1 MTAATGDYKSSAP
14 SRRDLELRLIV
25 FSVVIASA
33 AYAIVSWSQ
42 DERVSASAVTYGAS
56 LGALFLAAH
65 VAVRKLAPGADPLI
79 LPIASLLNGIG
90 VVVIRRLDYAYA
102 ARSTRADQNAPQ
114 QLVWTAI
121 SIVVFVLVL
130 FVVRDHRTI
139 DRYRYTLM
147 AIGLAL
153 LLLPAVPG
161 VGRTINGARLWVR
174 LGPVSFQPSELAKLA
189 LIAFFASYFVAK
201 REVLSLATR
210 RVLGLHLPRAR
221 DLGPVVLAWMA
232 SLAVLIRL
240 KDLGTSLLFFGV
252 FLVMLY
258 VATERTSW
266 LAIGLVLFAGGAYFA
281 YQLFSHVQARFDTWL
296 HLFSDPSD
304 SGFQLTQSLFGL
316 ATGGLLGTGLGR
328 GRPDLVPFARTDFI
342 FTAIGEELG
351 LIGIVVVLICYLLIV
366 TRGIRAALGVR
377 DEFGKLLAVGLSFSV
392 ALQVFVVVGGVTRL
406 IPLTGLT
413 LPFLSYGGSS
423 MVANYA
429 LIALLMR
436 VSAAGRVPTSG
447 PVTPAPPGD
456 QLTGEMTQ
464 VVSSRPLR

>member
-1 MTAATGDYKSSAP
+1 MTAATSDYKSSAP
-14 SRRDLELRLIV
+14 SRRSLELRLIV
-25 FSVVIASA
+25 FSILIATA
-33 AYAIVSWSQ
+33 AYAVLSLAQ
-42 DERVSASAVTYGAS
+42 DERVSLSALTYGAS
-56 LGALFLAAH
+56 LGAMFLAAH
-65 VAVRKLAPGADPLI
+65 LAVRRLAPGADPLI

-90 VVVIRRLDYAYA
+90 VVVIRRLDDAYT
-102 ARSTRADQNAPQ
+102 ARDPRADQNAPQ

-121 SIVVFVLVL
+121 GIVVFILVLV
-130 FVVRDHRTI
+130 VVRDHRSL

-147 AIGLAL
+147 AVGLGL
-153 LLLPAVPG
+153 LLLPAVPH

-210 RVLGLHLPRAR
+210 RILGLHLPRAR
-221 DLGPVVLAWMA
+221 DLGPVLLAWLA
-232 SLAVLIRL
+232 SLAVLIQL

-266 LAIGLVLFAGGAYFA
+266 LAIGMLLFGAGAWVAYH
-281 YQLFSHVQARFDTWL
+281 QFSHVRVRFDTWL
-296 HLFSDPSD
+296 HPFAHPLG
-304 SGFQLTQSLFGL
+304 SGLQLTQSLFGL
-316 ATGGLLGTGLGR
+316 ATGGLFGTGLGR

-342 FTAIGEELG
+342 FPAVGEELG
-351 LIGIVVVLICYLLIV
+351 LIGIVVVLVLYLLIV
-366 TRGIRAALGVR
+366 SRGLRAALGVR
-377 DEFGKLLAVGLSFSV
+377 DEFGKLLAAGLAFSL

-423 MVANYA
+423 LVANYA
-429 LIALLMR
+429 LIALVMR
-436 VSAAGRVPTSG
+436 VSAAGRTPTAGS
-447 PVTPAPPGD
+447 VTPPRPVD
-456 QLTGEMTQ
+456 EMTGAMTQ
-464 VVSSRPLR
+464 VVGAVR

>member
-1 MTAATGDYKSSAP
+1 MTAASADYRSSAP
-14 SRRDLELRLIV
+14 SRRTLELRLIV
-25 FSVVIASA
+25 FSVVIAAA
-33 AYAIVSWSQ
+33 AYAIVSLSQ
-42 DERVSASAVTYGAS
+42 DERIATSEITYAAS
-56 LGALFLAAH
+56 LTALFVGAH
-65 VAVRKLAPGADPLI
+65 IAVRKLAPGADPLM
-79 LPIASLLNGIG
+79 LPIATLLNGIG
-90 VVVIRRLDYAYA
+90 VVVIRRLDYAYKIRDA
-102 ARSTRADQNAPQ
+102 QADQNAPQ

-121 SIVVFVLVL
+121 GIAVFVLVL
-130 FVVRDHRTI
+130 FIVRDHRTL

-147 AIGLAL
+147 FAGIAL
-153 LLLPAVPG
+153 LLLPAAPV

-189 LIAFFASYFVAK
+189 LVIFFASYFVAK

-210 RVLGLHLPRAR
+210 RFLGLHLPRPR
-221 DLGPVVLAWMA
+221 DLGPVLIAWLA
-232 SLAVLIRL
+232 SLAVLVQL

-266 LAIGLVLFAGGAYFA
+266 LAIGLLLFAGGSYFA
-281 YQLFSHVQARFDTWL
+281 YGLFGHVRVRFDTWL
-296 HLFSDPSD
+296 HPFAHPRGTGL
-304 SGFQLTQSLFGL
+304 QLTQSLFGL
-316 ATGGLLGTGLGR
+316 ATGGLTGTGLGR

-342 FTAIGEELG
+342 FPAIGEELG
-351 LIGIVVVLICYLLIV
+351 LIGVVVILICYLLIV
-366 TRGIRAALGVR
+366 SRGLRAALGVR
-377 DEFGKLLAVGLSFSV
+377 DQFGKLLAAGLAFSL

-423 MVANYA
+423 LVANYA

-436 VSAAGRVPTSG
+436 ISAAGRTPSPVPLA
-447 PVTPAPPGD
+447 PMPPAD

-464 VVSSRPLR
+464 VVSQRPLR